1 MEQQQLNT
9 EITAGAGELKSQYLE
24 YKTFTEYPIF
34 DADQHLTE
42 GEDCYTRHIE
52 DKYKDRT
59 LRVVV
64 EGGKTLF
71 KFDGNARESDG
82 HHGKVPSRIAQGAV
96 ERHQKRIR

>member
-64 EGGKTLF
+64 
-71 KFDGNARESDG
+71 DGARRCSNSTATPARATATTARCLIPDR
-82 HHGKVPSRIAQGAV
+82 SRSC
-96 ERHQKRIR
+96 